1 MADLTCTTPFLLYPS
16 LVIILFFYSIN
27 HHNQIFSS
35 VLDDDP
41 SCRLSSSPQAVF
53 SSLRIFPF
61 RSSSSCLN
69 ITSNNNSTSEV
80 VVVEEVDEAVER
92 IEEGLAM
99 ARAAIR
105 KAGEENLRRDRT
117 NNSDVGFV
125 SSGSVYLNAFTFH
138 QLRPF
143 LSPHFF

>member
-1 MADLTCTTPFLLYPS
+1 MF
-16 LVIILFFYSIN
+16 
-27 HHNQIFSS
+27 
-35 VLDDDP
+35 VLHWK
-41 SCRLSSSPQAVF
+41 Q
-53 SSLRIFPF
+53 
-61 RSSSSCLN
+61 
-69 ITSNNNSTSEV
+69 STSEV

-105 KAGEENLRRDRT
+105 KAGEENLHRDRDRT

-143 LSPHFF
+143 LSPHFFLFLLTLFSLYISFFFMLLCKYTNWYIV